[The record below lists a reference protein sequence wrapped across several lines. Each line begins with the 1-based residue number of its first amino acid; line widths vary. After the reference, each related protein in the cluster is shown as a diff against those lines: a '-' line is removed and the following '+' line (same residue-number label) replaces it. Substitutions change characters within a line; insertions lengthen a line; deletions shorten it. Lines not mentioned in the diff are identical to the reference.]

1 MLSLI
6 YRGLRKADANAGKQA
21 READQDYT
29 YENRTVPT
37 QCEEDLVS
45 DVGLLVDLFDGKT
58 FTSWIC
64 LTGSHFQVIDTQLN
78 RCVF

>member
-6 YRGLRKADANAGKQA
+6 RRGLRKADANAEKQVK
-21 READQDYT
+21 EAGQDYT

-45 DVGLLVDLFDGKT
+45 GFGLLVYLFDVKS
-58 FTSWIC
+58 FVSWIC
-64 LTGSHFQVIDTQLN
+64 LTGSHFQVIYTQLN